1 MTYQD
6 LMAIAILFLEE
17 CLMSHSSC
25 LQQKNFCHH
34 CDRLW
39 KNLGLFYHLM
49 LIIIYD
55 TRNIIYSSWH
65 VASWCW

>member
-6 LMAIAILFLEE
+6 LMAIAIEE

-39 KNLGLFYHLM
+39 KNLGLFLSLNAYHNL
-49 LIIIYD
+49 
-55 TRNIIYSSWH
+55 
-65 VASWCW
+65 